1 MLADVF
7 KNFKNMC
14 LKICKLDPAKFL
26 WAPELAW
33 QAALKKAKIKLDL
46 LGDINMLLLVENGN
60 REGIYHYIYSYAK
73 AHNKKDC
80 VKDYNKNKESP

>member
-1 MLADVF
+1 MQTWS
-7 KNFKNMC
+7 C
-14 LKICKLDPAKFL
+14 KISLSS
-26 WAPELAW
+26 WISMTSR
-33 QAALKKAKIKLDL
+33 LKKAKIKLDL

-73 AHNKKDC
+73 AHNKKDW